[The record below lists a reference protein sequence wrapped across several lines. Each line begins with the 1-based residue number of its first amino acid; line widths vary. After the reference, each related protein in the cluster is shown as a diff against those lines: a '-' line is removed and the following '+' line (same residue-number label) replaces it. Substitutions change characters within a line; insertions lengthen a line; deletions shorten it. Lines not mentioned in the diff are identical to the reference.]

1 VSGLRPGQV
10 TEVPIDAVRPDP
22 GQPRV
27 EFPQE
32 ALNAL
37 AEDIAA
43 RGIENPIRVLETED
57 GYVIKHGER
66 RWRAAKIAGLETIP
80 VLLAEDRG
88 ADDPVEHL
96 LDQAA
101 DNHHAQPLTPLDWAA
116 FLKKLVRDHGLQVKD
131 LPKRLEARGIRMS
144 RSQVSNLMR
153 LLDLP
158 EWAKDLLR
166 EERLAPAHA
175 RAILTAAASEPVLE
189 QLREWIY
196 ALDNPPTVEA
206 LERHTAALFYQ
217 HHPRLS
223 FHGEPS
229 WNVRFDPTKACK
241 GCTKKRQIDQQVFC
255 LDEDCFDAKQAE
267 AEAQAAA
274 EAEREA
280 AERADAAARAGE
292 EPAAG
297 PAEIQGEA
305 SDQDAED
312 ERHARLLKDLDAWL
326 ASQIRLRLRPH
337 ARALMLWL
345 LAAAPVGESDDVYTL
360 SESVSLALEGK
371 VRPHIASIA
380 AVATVPEDVVAQLEA
395 EAYDCAITQLAGPA
409 YRAELYYLAHALGF
423 SPADYPRRDLTE
435 EDRAFLQERFYCLA
449 EHAAEAA
456 ERDSEQGDRQEDAA

>member
-27 EFPQE
+27 EFLE
-32 ALNAL
+32 AALNAL

-66 RWRAAKIAGLETIP
+66 RWRAARMAGLETIP

-116 FLKKLVRDHGLQVKD
+116 FLKKLVREHGLQVKD
-131 LPKRLEARGIRMS
+131 IPRRLEARGIRMS

-175 RAILTAAASEPVLE
+175 RAILTAAASGPVLE

-196 ALDNPPTVEA
+196 AQDAPPTVEA

-292 EPAAG
+292 EPDAG
-297 PAEIQGEA
+297 PPEVRGEA
-305 SDQDAED
+305 PEQEAEGA
-312 ERHARLLKDLDAWL
+312 RRKRLLEDLDAWL

-337 ARALMLWL
+337 ARALLLWL
-345 LAAAPVGESDDVYTL
+345 LAGAPVGESYDCTL
-360 SESVSLALEGK
+360 SGDFTFAIMDK

-423 SPADYPRRDLTE
+423 SPADYPGRDLTD
-435 EDRAFLQERFYCLA
+435 EDRAFLQERFYRLA
-449 EHAAEAA
+449 EHAAEEAT
-456 ERDSEQGDRQEDAA
+456 EPQEDAA